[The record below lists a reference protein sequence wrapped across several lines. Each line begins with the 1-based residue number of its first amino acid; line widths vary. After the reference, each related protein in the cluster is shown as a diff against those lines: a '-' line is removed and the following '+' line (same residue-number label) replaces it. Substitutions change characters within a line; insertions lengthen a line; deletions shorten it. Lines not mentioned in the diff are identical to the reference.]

1 MSALSVTHTL
11 PSEVVA
17 AKDELNR
24 FCSSQ
29 GAPGVVLQ
37 SEADIQRAK
46 EGLPEGLLPFMTIE
60 QSAWSDVYAFDFST
74 VPPSVVV
81 WADHAI
87 VERWDG
93 FDRFLQW
100 MRDEEG

>member
-1 MSALSVTHTL
+1 MFAFIMPSSL

-17 AKDELNR
+17 AKDQLDR

-46 EGLPEGLLPFMTIE
+46 NGLPDGLLPFMTIE
-60 QSAWSDVYAFDFST
+60 QSSWSDVYAFDFST
-74 VPPSVVV
+74 IPPSVIV

-87 VERWDG
+87 VERWES
-93 FDRFLQW
+93 FDRFLKW
-100 MRDEEG
+100 TRDEEG

>member
-1 MSALSVTHTL
+1 MSLAL

-17 AKDELNR
+17 AKDQLNR

-46 EGLPEGLLPFMTIE
+46 EGLPEGLLPFMSIE
-60 QSAWSDVYAFDFST
+60 QSCWSDIYAFDFST
-74 VPPSVVV
+74 TPASVVV

-87 VERWDG
+87 VERWDS
-93 FDRFLQW
+93 FDKFLEW
-100 MRDEEG
+100 TKDEEG

>member
-1 MSALSVTHTL
+1 MSLTL

-17 AKDELNR
+17 ARDELNR

-29 GAPGVVLQ
+29 GASGVVLL

-46 EGLPEGLLPFMTIE
+46 EALPEELVPFMTIE
-60 QSAWSDVYAFDFST
+60 QSSWSDVYAFDFLT
-74 VPPSVVV
+74 MPPSVVV
-81 WADHAI
+81 WAGHAI
-87 VERWDG
+87 VERWDN

-100 MRDEEG
+100 TRDEAG